1 MPTGGAATKA
11 ESYTSDR
18 RSSTPAQVASHEHP
32 RGFRVSRVEEA
43 SAPAG
48 PTCVGHLPPPAVGA
62 EAVGGSCG
70 DQLPEGSEA
79 LQGLRGAAVWIT
91 ARSAN
96 RGGGREEGGGP
107 QLNHLLK
114 RLIRSSWAPVL
125 VLTKT
130 HWTGRK
136 PPLSAHWGGVWGAE
150 LWSRRLDLT
159 SQLPGPRGQ
168 RSSGEA
174 GPPTTRS
181 FLSRLLRLAGAGRVK
196 GRTHS
201 ATASRSVWYRTAP
214 SHPGQRTNT
223 APCWAHTEPLQRVL
237 KVNT

>member
-1 MPTGGAATKA
+1 M
-11 ESYTSDR
+11 
-18 RSSTPAQVASHEHP
+18 
-32 RGFRVSRVEEA
+32 EEA

-48 PTCVGHLPPPAVGA
+48 PTCVGHLPPPAVRA
-62 EAVGGSCG
+62 EAVGGRCG
-70 DQLPEGSEA
+70 DQLPEGSQA
-79 LQGLRGAAVWIT
+79 LQGLWGAAVWIR

-96 RGGGREEGGGP
+96 TGGCRQEGGGP

-114 RLIRSSWAPVL
+114 RLIRSSWAPLL

-174 GPPTTRS
+174 GPPTTRY
-181 FLSRLLRLAGAGRVK
+181 FLSWLLRLAGAGSKV
-196 GRTHS
+196 
-201 ATASRSVWYRTAP
+201 VLTAP
-214 SHPGQRTNT
+214 RPPALSGTVQLHPILVN
-223 APCWAHTEPLQRVL
+223 APTLPPAGLTLNLFKES
-237 KVNT
+237 